1 MTETKITV
9 RRAETA
15 EWDSAM
21 EVVWRTFLK
30 FEAPLYGEEGKEH
43 FYEFISGEQLHRM
56 FEIGEYPMWVAVE
69 GSRIVGVASL
79 RACNHISLLFVDEAY
94 HRRGIGKRLVIAMQQ
109 YAMQRGN
116 VKLTVN
122 SSPYGEPFYHAL
134 GFMNSSETLRT
145 DGIIYTPMILFEELQ
160 QL

>member
-1 MTETKITV
+1 MTGSEIII

-43 FYEFISGEQLHRM
+43 FYEFISGEQLHKM
-56 FEIGEYPMWVAVE
+56 FEIGEYPMWVALDDN
-69 GSRIVGVASL
+69 RIVGVASL
-79 RACNHISLLFVDEAY
+79 RTGNHISLLFVDEAY
-94 HRRGIGKRLVIAMQQ
+94 HRRGIGKRLVAAMQRH
-109 YAMQRGN
+109 AMQRGS

-134 GFMNSSETLRT
+134 GFMDSSKTLRT
-145 DGIIYTPMILFEELQ
+145 DGIIYTPMILLEELQ
-160 QL
+160 Q